1 MRGIAL
7 WEEEI
12 FMTQKNG
19 KLERRNHPR
28 FPVSDS
34 GAVMISPNC
43 IISYGLLDISQTG
56 LAFTYNGR
64 QAERWID
71 KKCTMDFFSEDFS
84 LKGVP
89 IIIVSDRL
97 LKEDEIP
104 EENRDAVSTLRR
116 CGVHFL
122 RLTGSQKTYLQNYLG
137 QLEKGCRSK
146 EDTSVV
152 IELVS

>member
-1 MRGIAL
+1 MSVR
-7 WEEEI
+7 
-12 FMTQKNG
+12 NN
-19 KLERRNHPR
+19 KLERRGHPR
-28 FPVSDS
+28 YPVNDS

-43 IISYGLLDISQTG
+43 IISYSLLDISETG

-71 KKCTMDFFSEDFS
+71 KKCTLDFFSEDFS

-89 IIIVSDRL
+89 IIVVSDRQIM
-97 LKEDEIP
+97 ETEIP
-104 EENRDAVSTLRR
+104 RGEGEPNPSLRR

-122 RLTGSQKTYLQNYLG
+122 RLTATQKNYLRKYLI

-146 EDTSVV
+146 EETSVV
-152 IELVS
+152 IELMNG

>member
-1 MRGIAL
+1 MS
-7 WEEEI
+7 
-12 FMTQKNG
+12 QKNN
-19 KLERRNHPR
+19 KLERRTHPR
-28 FPVSDS
+28 YPVSDS

-56 LAFTYNGR
+56 LSFAYNGK

-84 LKGVP
+84 LKGIP

-97 LKEDEIP
+97 LREDEIP
-104 EENRDAVSTLRR
+104 QETREAVFTLRR

-122 RLTGSQKTYLQNYLG
+122 RLTSSQKTYLKHYLV

-146 EDTSVV
+146 EETSVV
-152 IELVS
+152 IEFVP

>member
-1 MRGIAL
+1 VAAL
-7 WEEEI
+7 SEEEI
-12 FMTQKNG
+12 PMPQQNN
-19 KLERRNHPR
+19 KLERRIHPR
-28 FPVSDS
+28 YPVSDS

-56 LAFTYNGR
+56 LAFTYNGK

-89 IIIVSDRL
+89 IIIISDRL
-97 LKEDEIP
+97 LREDEIP
-104 EENRDAVSTLRR
+104 QDNREAVSTLRR

-122 RLTGSQKTYLQNYLG
+122 RLTSSQKTYLKNYLV